1 MQSLPKKI
9 TFSLSWKV
17 ESWVAFP
24 FFLLFTEA
32 FSEQPYRIS
41 LLSWLL
47 CLPDFPFFL
56 YKLYVCSC
64 KGQILLMMTCLM
76 HQITF
81 LQNSARALQMTALQV
96 LMNKWIKA
104 KHMEL
109 LLLFMFST
117 SGLTKA
123 IDWPEKIFV
132 EF

>member
-9 TFSLSWKV
+9 TFSLLSCLSFLSSFHWG
-17 ESWVAFP
+17 
-24 FFLLFTEA
+24 FFWTTIQNITTFLTTLP
-32 FSEQPYRIS
+32 SR
-41 LLSWLL
+41 LS
-47 CLPDFPFFL
+47 FFFFL